1 VNLLHRYI
9 FRSVFIAALLSV
21 GLFVFVLVAGNALR
35 DVLSL
40 LAGGRLSWGLFLK
53 LLALLIPY
61 VVAYALPLGM
71 LTGILMVFG
80 RLSAQREI
88 TAMKSVG
95 LSMYRIAAPV
105 FLVAFMGT
113 ALCIAI
119 NFYYAPMAK
128 HAYRASIKNLL
139 RENPLQFI
147 QPRTFIKDFPGYVL
161 YVGERNGQTM
171 NDFWIWELDDEDQ
184 VSVFLKANRGA
195 FSYDDK
201 LDAIILTL
209 YQGSGEKREH
219 AALDNLDNPASLPT
233 LMFDQL
239 SIRLPLTA
247 LFGHSSMHKSLSM
260 STLGE
265 LVVLRNEAYA
275 REQAGDLEAFKE
287 RIKIQTQIQKGFA
300 MAFSIFAL
308 ASIAIPLGIK
318 ANRSETYAN
327 LALAVGLALSYYFFV
342 ILATWL
348 QGAPRLRPDILVWA
362 PNLAFQ
368 SLGFYLLYR
377 TNKH

>member
-1 VNLLHRYI
+1 M
-9 FRSVFIAALLSV
+9 
-21 GLFVFVLVAGNALR
+21 GLFVFVLVAGNAMR
-35 DVLSL
+35 DVVGL
-40 LAGGRLSWGLFLK
+40 LAGGRLSIGLFLK

-71 LTGILMVFG
+71 LTAVLMVFG

-88 TAMKSVG
+88 TAMKSAG
-95 LSMYRIAAPV
+95 LSLYRIAAPV

-113 ALCIAI
+113 VLCVAI

-128 HAYRASIKNLL
+128 HTYRASIKNLL

-147 QPRTFIKDFPGYVL
+147 QQRTFIKDFPGYVL
-161 YVGERNGQTM
+161 YVGERNGRTM
-171 NDFWIWELDDEDQ
+171 SDFWIWELDEEDR
-184 VSVFLKANRGA
+184 VSIFLKANRGE
-195 FSYDDK
+195 FTYDEQA
-201 LDAIILTL
+201 DAIVLTL
-209 YQGSGEKREH
+209 FQGSGEKREH
-219 AALDNLDNPASLPT
+219 VALDNLDNPASLPT
-233 LMFDQL
+233 LMFDEL
-239 SIRLPLTA
+239 SIRLPLSEF
-247 LFGHSSMHKSLSM
+247 FGNSSMHKSLSM

-265 LVVLRNEAYA
+265 LITLRNEAYA
-275 REQAGDLEAFKE
+275 REQAGVAGAFKE

-327 LALAVGLALSYYFFV
+327 LALAVALALSYYFFV

-348 QGAPRLRPDILVWA
+348 QGAPRLRPDLLVWV